1 MSNTG
6 ERPPGN
12 FEGRTQEY
20 MGILY
25 RTALRLTGSP
35 EDAEDLVQETYLKA
49 FRAFDTLEQE
59 APIKPWLFTI
69 LTNTYRDHLRKGL
82 YAPRPV
88 IDEEADPERFPASI
102 EGSPEEEVVKG
113 EARAL
118 IRKAL
123 ETLPPEYRMAVILTD
138 LEGFSYRE
146 VAGILNCPVGTVM
159 SRLYRGRRLLKR
171 KLLRYAEALCYV
183 VWEPKEA
190 PAEGNVIDLREYRER
205 RSGVEE

>member
-1 MSNTG
+1 MANTG
-6 ERPPGN
+6 ERPPGD

-20 MGILY
+20 LGILY

-49 FRAFDTLEQE
+49 FGAFDTLEPE
-59 APIKPWLFTI
+59 APVKPWLFKI

-82 YAPRPV
+82 YAPWPV
-88 IDEEADPERFPASI
+88 IDEEADPERFPASS
-102 EGSPEEEVVKG
+102 EGSPEEEVAKG
-113 EARAL
+113 ETRTV

-123 ETLPPEYRMAVILTD
+123 EGLPPEYRMAVILAD

-171 KLLRYAEALCYV
+171 KLLRYAEALGYV
-183 VWEPKEA
+183 VWEPEEA